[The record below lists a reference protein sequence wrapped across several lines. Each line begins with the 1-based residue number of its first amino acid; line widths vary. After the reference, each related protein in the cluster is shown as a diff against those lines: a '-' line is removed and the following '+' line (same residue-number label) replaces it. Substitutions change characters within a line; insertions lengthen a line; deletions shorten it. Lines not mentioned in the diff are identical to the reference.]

1 MKKYIYTLLWCFY
14 AANSFSAAN
23 EAVNEKEGGR
33 RPSASSR
40 VASSASA
47 SSASASSADDEEG
60 NPLKPILDKCKTCAV
75 ELRFLRPEERKLLE
89 AFMTRLKAVPGK
101 IGEDELEKLKEEFR
115 SNRLLS
121 LKTLKSSE
129 KFAKALFTNAFAFA
143 PFPPDEEFD
152 KNLKLLER
160 SVAYIFT
167 TTKKVIKKEADGE
180 KLFEKAMDLYG
191 RFLTR
196 VKTDDFPKKSIT
208 EKVFIPRI
216 EDHIENLANAVLV
229 APLRVLDSSHLP
241 MLNALRGY
249 FKDKGEGSVTFGTS
263 RLDAWSLAYL
273 NLATRFYNQKRGVG
287 VGELGILEILF
298 GKQH

>member
-14 AANSFSAAN
+14 AANSFSAAT
-23 EAVNEKEGGR
+23 EKEGNT
-33 RPSASSR
+33 PSASSR
-40 VASSASA
+40 VTSSASAPSASSASA

-75 ELRFLRPEERKLLE
+75 ELRFLRPEERKLLG

-115 SNRLLS
+115 SNRSLS

-129 KFAKALFTNAFAFA
+129 TFVKALFINVFVFA
-143 PFPPDEEFD
+143 PDEEFA

-167 TTKKVIKKEADGE
+167 TAKKVIKKEADGE
-180 KLFEKAMDLYG
+180 ELFEKAMDLYG

-196 VKTDDFPKKSIT
+196 VKTDDFPKNIT
-208 EKVFIPRI
+208 EKVLIRRL
-216 EDHIENLANAVLV
+216 EGHIENLENAVLV
-229 APLRVLDSSHLP
+229 RPLRVLDSSHLP